1 MYQVLYEI
9 NKQEYQYLNSDI
21 IEPIILLTIIIGTL
35 LFIIDN
41 YKSKKKRS
49 VYRGI
54 ILIIFL
60 GYLFKNFSMLYLY
73 EYQRLNTL
81 KLKVNKSHEIVGSI
95 KNFIPLSPNRKQP
108 CSFNV
113 NGVKFQFSPTSR
125 TGALTFTSYPLKNGQ
140 NVRIKYVYDDNWKM
154 NLILKFE
161 IFDGR

>member
-1 MYQVLYEI
+1 MYQVLYDI

-21 IEPIILLTIIIGTL
+21 IVPIILLTIIIGTL
-35 LFIIDN
+35 LITIDN

-60 GYLFKNFSMLYLY
+60 GYLFKNFSMLNLY

-81 KLKVNKSHEIVGSI
+81 KLEVNKSHEIVGSI
-95 KNFIPLSPNRKQP
+95 KNFIPLSPNHKQP
-108 CSFNV
+108 CSFDV
-113 NGVKFQFSPTSR
+113 NGVKFQFSPGLR

-140 NVRIKYVYDDNWKM
+140 NVRIKYIYDDNWKM

-161 IFDGR
+161 IFDK